1 VASPSTEQI
10 TGMLLRW
17 SQGDEHALDSL
28 VPLVYKDVRRIAA
41 YLMKGERRGHSLQP
55 TEVANELYIK
65 LKDEKKMEWQNRD
78 HFLAVAARAMRQILV
93 DHARKRGRRKR
104 GGEIIFTTLKEAVA
118 AVGRP
123 FEALDL
129 DWALDRLAA
138 EHPRKA
144 RVVELKV
151 YGGLTHDQIAR
162 LLGVSTITVQR
173 DWDLAVALLRS
184 YMQER
189 DSDG

>member
-1 VASPSTEQI
+1 
-10 TGMLLRW
+10 MLLRW

-41 YLMKGERRGHSLQP
+41 YLMKGERPGHSLQP

-65 LKDEKKMEWQNRD
+65 LKNEKKMEWQDRD

-93 DHARKRGRRKR
+93 DHARKRGRHKR
-104 GGEIIFTTLKEAVA
+104 GGEIIFTTLKDAVA

-123 FEALDL
+123 IDALDL
-129 DWALDRLAA
+129 DWALDRLAT

-144 RVVELKV
+144 RAVELKV

-162 LLGVSTITVQR
+162 LLGISTITVQR